1 MREDT
6 VKNIQMPQTGRS
18 SNNTDMRILVRKF
31 QQKEKKKK
39 SYLYD
44 FREADKQVI
53 FFPSYSFTELFQH
66 NVIKQTRKKKGRP
79 WSFPL
84 SEPKLSC
91 QMLWTCFKWSE
102 RTGRATHNLTET
114 QGKAFDKSFVK
125 FDLTNKEAQKLKNHR
140 VLTCYNTICLK
151 VHSIKLKCTDPLPDT
166 SCFAFLFITCNFILN
181 LVL

>member
-31 QQKEKKKK
+31 QQKEKKKLSLWFQRGWQA
-39 SYLYD
+39 SY
-44 FREADKQVI
+44 
-53 FFPSYSFTELFQH
+53 FFPSYSFTELFQD

-84 SEPKLSC
+84 SDPKLSC

-102 RTGRATHNLTET
+102 RTGRATHNFTET
-114 QGKAFDKSFVK
+114 QGKAFDKSFDK
-125 FDLTNKEAQKLKNHR
+125 FDLANKEAQKLKNHW

-151 VHSIKLKCTDPLPDT
+151 VHSIKLKCTDPLSDT

-181 LVL
+181 LIL